1 VLFGSTWSTHRDLPP
16 WRAVWVQ
23 ATGEFIV
30 VRLDG
35 AKELDYG
42 PVRLL
47 GTFPDLGL
55 LEIELRAW
63 PHVAGW
69 AGSLQGR
76 SCTDE
81 EFETKKAELL

>member
-1 VLFGSTWSTHRDLPP
+1 MDPARDVLFGSTWYTRRDLPP

-30 VRLDG
+30 VCLDG
-35 AKELDYG
+35 ACEAERG

-47 GTFPDLGL
+47 GTFPDLEL
-55 LEIELRAW
+55 LEVALRAW

-69 AGSLQGR
+69 AGIASI
-76 SCTDE
+76 
-81 EFETKKAELL
+81 A